1 MELRRNKMTKI
12 YIAAD
17 HGGYELKEK
26 IKNYLNKKRIGYE
39 DFGTYDCNVKDDY
52 PDYAVKVAQKVAK
65 EKHSK
70 GILICGTGTG
80 MCISANKIK
89 GIRASVIY
97 DKYSAKKAK
106 EDNDVN
112 IICLRGREFSSIKAK
127 QITDIWL
134 NAKFSNLARHK
145 RRIQKISKLEGRK

>member
-1 MELRRNKMTKI
+1 MKI
-12 YIAAD
+12 FIGAD

-26 IKNYLNKKRIGYE
+26 IKDHLGKRKIEYQ
-39 DFGTYDCNVKDDY
+39 DLGTNIENSDDDY
-52 PDYAVKVAQKVAK
+52 PDYAVKVAQKVAN
-65 EKHSK
+65 EKNSK

-80 MCISANKIK
+80 MAIVANKVK

-97 DKYSAKKAK
+97 DKYSAKKSK

-112 IICLRGREFSSIKAK
+112 IICLRGREFSSAKAK

-134 NAKFSNLARHK
+134 NAKFSNLARDK
-145 RRIQKISKLEGRK
+145 RRIQKISNLEGRK